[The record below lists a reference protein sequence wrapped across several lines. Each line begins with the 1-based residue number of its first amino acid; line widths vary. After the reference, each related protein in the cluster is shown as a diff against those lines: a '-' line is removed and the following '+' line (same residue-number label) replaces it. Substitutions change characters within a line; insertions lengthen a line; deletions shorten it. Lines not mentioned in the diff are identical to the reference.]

1 MVLLFGDYFCDLIFT
16 GLPDLPRLGADLFSQ
31 DLAVVPGGAFNL
43 ALALTRLQVPTR
55 WAARFG
61 DDLFSRFVREECRRH
76 GLDETLF
83 EVHPQPYRSVSVSFS
98 YAHDRGFLSYCD
110 PLPER
115 DVRPILAAQRAD
127 WVIHLPF
134 DGAAET
140 QALLDFAHAQ
150 GSRVFSDCQYV
161 DMTLATPGLIE
172 TLRRIDIFAPN
183 RSEAA
188 QLTGCDD
195 PARAARE
202 LARYCPLVV
211 VKAGADGAY
220 ACRGDRV
227 WHAAAL
233 DVPVVDTTAAGD
245 CFNAGF
251 LAALLRGEDLPTCLR
266 WGNIA
271 GGLSVTAHG
280 ALATPTLAELQEV
293 LATDKW

>member
-16 GLPDLPRLGADLFSQ
+16 GLPGLPRLGADLFSR

-43 ALALTRLQVPTR
+43 ALALTRLEVPTR

-61 DDLFSRFVREECRRH
+61 DDLFSRFVREECRRY

-83 EVHPQPYRSVSVSFS
+83 EVHPQPYRVVSVSFS
-98 YAHDRGFLSYCD
+98 YAHDRGFLSYRD
-110 PLPER
+110 PLPKR

-127 WVIHLPF
+127 WVVHLPF
-134 DGAAET
+134 DAAAET

-161 DMTLATPGLIE
+161 DMTLATPGLTE

-188 QLTGCDD
+188 QLTGYDD
-195 PARAARE
+195 PAQAARE

-220 ACRGDRV
+220 ACQGDRV
-227 WHAAAL
+227 WHAPAL

-280 ALATPTLAELQEV
+280 ALATPTLAKLQEV
-293 LATDKW
+293 LAP